1 MSAHMKY
8 HAPDRAVTFASNSR
22 WMNVILRGWQNAVQN
37 WQRRKMIAALEA
49 LDDRTLLDIGIHRGE
64 INRVVD
70 GFSDAGRRM
79 APIAPDPKSHDVSYA
94 KLRRAA

>member
-8 HAPDRAVTFASNSR
+8 HAPDCAVTRVSSSR
-22 WMNVILRGWQNAVQN
+22 WMNVILRGCQNAVQN

-49 LDDRTLLDIGIHRGE
+49 LDDRILLDIGIDRSE

-70 GFSDAGRRM
+70 GFSDAELRM